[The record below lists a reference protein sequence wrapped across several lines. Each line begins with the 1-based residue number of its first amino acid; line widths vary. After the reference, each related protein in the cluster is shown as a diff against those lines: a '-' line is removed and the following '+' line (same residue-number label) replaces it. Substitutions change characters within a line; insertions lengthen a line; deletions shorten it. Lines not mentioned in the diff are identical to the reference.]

1 MGFSLSILGIESF
14 TPSLGGYLCGMG
26 QAIWSVVFAPHYDIM
41 VLEYGI
47 DYPGEM
53 DKLLSIAVPD
63 IGIITRIDAV
73 HSQQMGDPTHIAEQ
87 KRKMIDASKDIVFLN
102 MDDVY
107 IKQMDDRT
115 DADILWYS
123 IIDGALGDIG
133 YTHATLQ
140 TSEVSLL
147 MTEVELFTGDRNW
160 IGSVNILSK
169 ALVSYVAIGM
179 SIVSVIAYRRQEKT
193 QELNHLSYHLQPG
206 RLSLFQWIEQ
216 TLIIDSS
223 YNASPASIEAMLGV
237 AYRIKH
243 DVYMDNRPLIGIIGE
258 MRELGDLSEHA
269 HRTIAGILGQGL
281 DQIILVGQEVLYTMD
296 ELQKIGYPIEQIKHF
311 TSSREAGKRVKQY
324 IIDKKNNRKTWNKD
338 RSKALI
344 FVKGSQ
350 NTIYL
355 EEAVKELLA
364 DDADISKLGRQDDR
378 RMEKKEKF
386 FASIET

>member
-1 MGFSLSILGIESF
+1 MIKKTFLSLYTSLLGYCARRVIHRTHPYIIGVTGSVGKTTARLIVTQTIQQLLPHVHILTSPKNFNGDMGFSLSILGIESF

-206 RLSLFQWIEQ
+206 RLSLFQ
-216 TLIIDSS
+216 
-223 YNASPASIEAMLGV
+223 
-237 AYRIKH
+237 
-243 DVYMDNRPLIGIIGE
+243 
-258 MRELGDLSEHA
+258 
-269 HRTIAGILGQGL
+269 
-281 DQIILVGQEVLYTMD
+281 
-296 ELQKIGYPIEQIKHF
+296 
-311 TSSREAGKRVKQY
+311 
-324 IIDKKNNRKTWNKD
+324 
-338 RSKALI
+338 
-344 FVKGSQ
+344 
-350 NTIYL
+350 
-355 EEAVKELLA
+355 
-364 DDADISKLGRQDDR
+364 
-378 RMEKKEKF
+378 
-386 FASIET
+386 